1 MLHCKV
7 KCRLAKVSQTISFVA
22 SELDQTIDH
31 LFGIV
36 AVVIVHEQVV
46 IERHTVLTTLK
57 LVSNVQ

>member
-1 MLHCKV
+1 M
-7 KCRLAKVSQTISFVA
+7 SQTISFVA

-31 LFGIV
+31 LFGVV